1 MNPKKLMLSRR
12 ETAATLSV
20 SLRMIDNLIG
30 RKELVARRVG
40 RRVLVPLQSLEQFV
54 RRDHVRPTSEVSE

>member
-1 MNPKKLMLSRR
+1 MKLMFSRR

-20 SLRMIDNLIG
+20 SLRMVDMLIG
-30 RKELVARRVG
+30 NKQLVARRVG

-54 RRDHVRPTSEVSE
+54 RRDHFVPPASNEGEQ